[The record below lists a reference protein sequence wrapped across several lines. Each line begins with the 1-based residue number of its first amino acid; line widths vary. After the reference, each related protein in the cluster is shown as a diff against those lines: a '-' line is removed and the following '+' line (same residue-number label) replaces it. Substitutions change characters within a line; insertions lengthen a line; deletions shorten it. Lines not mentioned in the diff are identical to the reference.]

1 MKQFGR
7 LLKRDQLQMSKV
19 KRTTSNK
26 SSIVNRLKLNETNK
40 LVEIFLF
47 EKSIII
53 CKRKADTDPSLHVN
67 VLTTPFVPQTL
78 ISPSSTSVI
87 SAPISI
93 SSTSNFSS
101 LSNQTSTIPNS
112 SAFSSLLN
120 CQYVYQ
126 FKELLMV
133 IWYFKISI
141 FYVSRSLIK
150 FSLLKTNEIGLTE
163 NLKNDKKKF
172 EIWSDIS
179 SYIFEA
185 SNEQEKQAWT
195 AQVKN
200 LLEYQLNEI
209 KCKII
214 SFKLI
219 RRAIAFFKF
228 ILFWVTNFLEH
239 VF

>member
-1 MKQFGR
+1 MQRISKYQLLLKELQKCCPPSEKLHVDRALETMLDVVNNLNDVMHASFIVGCGGDIKQFGR

-67 VLTTPFVPQTL
+67 VLTTPVVPQNL
-78 ISPSSTSVI
+78 ISPSSSSVI
-87 SAPISI
+87 SAPISV

-133 IWYFKISI
+133 I
-141 FYVSRSLIK
+141 
-150 FSLLKTNEIGLTE
+150 
-163 NLKNDKKKF
+163 
-172 EIWSDIS
+172 
-179 SYIFEA
+179 
-185 SNEQEKQAWT
+185 
-195 AQVKN
+195 
-200 LLEYQLNEI
+200 
-209 KCKII
+209 
-214 SFKLI
+214 
-219 RRAIAFFKF
+219 
-228 ILFWVTNFLEH
+228 
-239 VF
+239 